1 MNTGK
6 KELQSILQELEELK
20 LPHMAT
26 KLEELYHQ
34 PAFVDTGRLELISAI
49 VHEEYTAAIEN
60 RYTSRLKKA
69 KLRGSDNC
77 LDQCVDSKELL
88 RTIFIQ
94 TCFQSGS
101 EKRKPNCIH
110 CSRTT
115 HQKNVRL
122 KKHAKPRSTIC
133 MLRLANSPLRMSG

>member
-20 LPHMAT
+20 LSHMAT

-49 VHEEYTAAIEN
+49 VHEEYTVAIEN
-60 RYTSRLKKA
+60 RYTSRLQKA

-77 LDQCVDSKELL
+77 LDQCVDSKEEVSATRYRSNAFL
-88 RTIFIQ
+88 TEFHN
-94 TCFQSGS
+94 
-101 EKRKPNCIH
+101 KRYESLYLWCI
-110 CSRTT
+110 R
-115 HQKNVRL
+115 
-122 KKHAKPRSTIC
+122 
-133 MLRLANSPLRMSG
+133 